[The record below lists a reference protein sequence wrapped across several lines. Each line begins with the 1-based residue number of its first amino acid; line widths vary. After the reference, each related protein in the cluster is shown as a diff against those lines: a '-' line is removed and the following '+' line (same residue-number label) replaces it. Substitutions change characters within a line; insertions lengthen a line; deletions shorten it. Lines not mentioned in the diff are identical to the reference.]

1 MTYALDNIRVLD
13 LSRFIAGPL
22 CAQLLGDM
30 GAEVIKVERPGGED
44 ARHHAPFVEDES
56 LYTMMYNRNKHA
68 ITLNTRSD
76 QALEILEQLVAD
88 SDVLVENYRPG
99 TLEAMGLGHD
109 RLRELNPRL
118 VVTSISG
125 FGQTG
130 PDSQRPLFDAIAQAM
145 SGLMSITGQPDGE
158 PTLTGT
164 FVADYISGYYGAL
177 GTMFALFHRE
187 RTGEGQVVDIASLDV
202 LFATLGTRPSQQ
214 AMFGTSPGRNGSRDL
229 LTAPARVFRCRDGH
243 LYLHGGTNPLFP
255 RLCDAMGRPELK
267 EDSRFSSIP
276 DRMEHVDEIEAEVR
290 AWTEAHDLQT
300 VCDAL
305 TEAGV
310 PFGPVATIAEVVESP
325 QLAAREMLE
334 RIEHSTVGEV
344 VLPGIPVKLSGT
356 PGAIRK
362 APPVV
367 GEDNAEVY
375 RRLLGFDGDR
385 LEGLRRDG
393 VI

>member
-1 MTYALDNIRVLD
+1 MTHVLDNIRVLD

-68 ITLNTRSD
+68 ITLNTRSE
-76 QALEILEQLVAD
+76 QALEILERLVVD
-88 SDVLVENYRPG
+88 CDVFVENYRPG
-99 TLEAMGLGHD
+99 TLEAMGLGHE
-109 RLRELNPRL
+109 RLLELNPRL

-145 SGLMSITGQPDGE
+145 SGLMSVTGQPDGE

-187 RTGEGQVVDIASLDV
+187 RTGEGQIVDVASLDT

-267 EDSRFSSIP
+267 EDPRFTTIP
-276 DRMEHVDEIEAEVR
+276 DRMRHVDEIEAEVQ
-290 AWTEAHDLQT
+290 AWTEANDLQT

-310 PFGPVATIAEVVESP
+310 PFGPVATIADVVESP
-325 QLAAREMLE
+325 QLAAREMLQ
-334 RIEHSTVGEV
+334 RVEHSTVGEV

-375 RRLLGFDGDR
+375 GRLLGFDEER
-385 LEGLRRDG
+385 LESLRRDG

>member
-375 RRLLGFDGDR
+375 QRLLGFDRDR

>member
-68 ITLNTRSD
+68 ITLNTRSE
-76 QALEILEQLVAD
+76 QALEILETLVAD
-88 SDVLVENYRPG
+88 CDVLVENYRPG
-99 TLEAMGLGHD
+99 TLDAMGLGYD
-109 RLRELNPRL
+109 RLLELNPRL

-187 RTGEGQVVDIASLDV
+187 RTGEGQIVDVASLDA

-267 EDSRFSSIP
+267 EDPRFGSIP
-276 DRMEHVDEIEAEVR
+276 DRMAHVDEIEAEVR
-290 AWTEAHDLQT
+290 AWTESNDLET

-325 QLAAREMLE
+325 QIAAREMLQ
-334 RIEHSTVGEV
+334 RVEHATVGEV

-356 PGAIRK
+356 PGEIRK

-375 RRLLGFDGDR
+375 GRLLGFDGDR
-385 LEGLRRDG
+385 LEDLRRDG

>member
-1 MTYALDNIRVLD
+1 MTYALDDIRVLD

-76 QALEILEQLVAD
+76 EAQGILEELVCA

-99 TLEAMGLGHD
+99 TLDAMGLGHD

-130 PDSQRPLFDAIAQAM
+130 PDAHRPLFDAIAQAM
-145 SGLMSITGQPDGE
+145 SGLMSITGEPDGE

-187 RTGEGQVVDIASLDV
+187 RTGEGQVVDVASLDA

-214 AMFGTSPGRNGSRDL
+214 VMFGTSPGRNSSRDL
-229 LTAPARVFRCRDGH
+229 LTAPARVFPCRDGH

-255 RLCDAMGRPELK
+255 RLCEAMGRPELV
-267 EDSRFSSIP
+267 DDPRFGSIP
-276 DRMEHVDEIEAEVR
+276 DRMAHVDEIEAEVR
-290 AWTEAHDLQT
+290 AWTEANDLET
-300 VCDAL
+300 VFAAL
-305 TEAGV
+305 SEAGV
-310 PFGPVATIAEVVESP
+310 PFGPVATMPEVVESP
-325 QLAAREMLE
+325 QLAAREMLV
-334 RIEHSTVGEV
+334 RVEHATVGEV
-344 VLPGIPVKLSGT
+344 VLPGIPIKLSAS
-356 PGAIRK
+356 PGEVRK

-375 RRLLGFDGDR
+375 GRLLGFDAER
-385 LEGLRRDG
+385 LEQLRRDG
-393 VI
+393 VV